1 MEEFSKS
8 GREVRKYS
16 YIRST
21 IINIK
26 SVQFK
31 ILLQQN
37 KKITYGEIHR
47 KRFERIHI
55 MSIMLFTSGK
65 GKAGLGK

>member
-26 SVQFK
+26 SVEFK
-31 ILLQQN
+31 ILL
-37 KKITYGEIHR
+37 
-47 KRFERIHI
+47 
-55 MSIMLFTSGK
+55 
-65 GKAGLGK
+65 

>member
-21 IINIK
+21 IIDIK
-26 SVQFK
+26 SIGFK
-31 ILLQQN
+31 IIQRQQ
-37 KKITYGEIHR
+37 KKLY
-47 KRFERIHI
+47 
-55 MSIMLFTSGK
+55 M
-65 GKAGLGK
+65 